1 MFTAPFYFL
10 PFFTL
15 LRQRLNGDGFVHHA
29 VEIIHRHGSQYAVNA
44 VQKLGIALLY
54 RDSDVD
60 FLVILFSHAFLGL
73 PMNAEAKNEET
84 AAVWNTVMAI
94 IRFLLTPP
102 MEGVAKEEDKES
114 ESDD

>member
-1 MFTAPFYFL
+1 MFIYVMKFL
-10 PFFTL
+10 
-15 LRQRLNGDGFVHHA
+15 Q
-29 VEIIHRHGSQYAVNA
+29 EILQYSQWN
-44 VQKLGIALLY
+44 QL
-54 RDSDVD
+54 DVD